1 MAGPNITVRI
11 SGGLRDYL
19 DECTGKQGL
28 YETPSEY
35 LRDLI
40 RRDMAQKE
48 AEKWQRLRAALM
60 EGLSAKSSD
69 YKILSASTVKKRARQ
84 RNNLS

>member
-1 MAGPNITVRI
+1 MADPNITLRI

-19 DECTGKQGL
+19 DECTGKQGV

-48 AEKWQRLRAALM
+48 AEKSQRLRAALM
-60 EGLSAKSSD
+60 EGLSAKSTD
-69 YKILSASTVKKRARQ
+69 YKILSASTVK
-84 RNNLS
+84 NVHDNVII